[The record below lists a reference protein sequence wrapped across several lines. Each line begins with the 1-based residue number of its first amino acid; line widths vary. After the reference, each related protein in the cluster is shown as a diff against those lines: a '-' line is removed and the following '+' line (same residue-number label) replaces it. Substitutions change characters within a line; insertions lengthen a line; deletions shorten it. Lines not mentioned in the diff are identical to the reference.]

1 MNYLADV
8 GRWFFAIGLAVF
20 GAQYIGYGQYQGG
33 LPPVPP
39 WTPGGAVGA
48 YLVGVVLLAASLG
61 IAINKKGRLAS
72 LVIGGLFLFCAIFLH
87 SLHFNAVLHNGNDR
101 TRAFETL
108 ALGAAAFVLAA
119 TLPAEGARSS
129 RLGDGGR
136 KLLLLGRLLF
146 GISMLVFGAQ
156 HFMYAAF
163 IATLVTPWIPGHLF
177 WVYLTGVGMIVAG
190 LAIITGVQARL
201 AGAGLG
207 LMFFLWVVVLH
218 APRVIA
224 KPHNGDELS
233 SLFVAL
239 AFAGGS
245 LIVGEAL
252 SRNAQLGQ
260 TKAQP

>member
-8 GRWFFAIGLAVF
+8 GRWFFAIGLAGF

-39 WTPGGAVGA
+39 WAPGGAVGA
-48 YLVGVVLLAASLG
+48 YLTGVVLLAASIG
-61 IAINKKGRLAS
+61 IAIDRKGRLAS
-72 LVIGGLFLFCAIFLH
+72 LVIGGLFLFCVIFLH
-87 SLHFNAVLHNGNDR
+87 SLHFSAVVHNGNDR

-119 TLPAEGARSS
+119 MLPPEGRGPSGSDA
-129 RLGDGGR
+129 GGR
-136 KLLLLGRLLF
+136 KLILPGRLLF
-146 GISMLVFGAQ
+146 GISMVVFGAQ

-163 IATLVTPWIPGHLF
+163 IATLVTPWIPVHLF
-177 WVYLTGVGMIVAG
+177 WVYFTGVGMIVAG

-224 KPHNGDELS
+224 QPHNGDELS

-245 LIVGEAL
+245 LIVGEAQ
-252 SRNAQLGQ
+252 SKNYQLGQ